1 MRIKIIKK
9 YIVSLVTITAILVGC
24 SVSVKQDSGNM
35 NSEETSIVEKE
46 NESTVEANTDNIPV
60 SVDNSLSQGTI
71 KDGVCLELVSDIDMT
86 PMHYLTFRKKDTTNG
101 EIIKIEGEDHQLDI
115 SVQNLVAYNFEDGN
129 LVMELNTLEENFPI
143 SIIFD
148 GYEYLYSPTKVSPK
162 TITLNYDISYDIYT
176 AKIDKSEIY
185 PNSIVLYLSNP
196 NDKDAF
202 HEAFIL
208 VDDDTGKETVAN
220 TMFTDE
226 GMTLIFPGK
235 DLGKKDSITVKIG
248 GKDNYSFQ
256 DILLK

>member
-1 MRIKIIKK
+1 MNKLNPMRYKNWNKLKLNISIKIIKK

-101 EIIKIEGEDHQLDI
+101 KIIKIEGEDHQLDI

-148 GYEYLYSPTKVSPK
+148 GYEYLYCK
-162 TITLNYDISYDIYT
+162 N
-176 AKIDKSEIY
+176 
-185 PNSIVLYLSNP
+185 
-196 NDKDAF
+196 
-202 HEAFIL
+202 
-208 VDDDTGKETVAN
+208 
-220 TMFTDE
+220 
-226 GMTLIFPGK
+226 
-235 DLGKKDSITVKIG
+235 
-248 GKDNYSFQ
+248 
-256 DILLK
+256 